1 MTSTCP
7 PRLATWML
15 LHLVPGD
22 RDEALAGDL
31 LECFR
36 AGRSSAWYWRQVLV
50 AISIRWIGSL
60 LCHWPVLFFAAA
72 WAALAPAW
80 QLLITRLYHTGNW
93 IGPVWRLPW
102 PWSTVCNFGLSTVES
117 LLFIWVGVVTYL
129 LVLRGLSI
137 TPKHWR
143 FGRAFAASLASY
155 SLIGICDIAVVLFA
169 ANRPTIHG
177 VDWRTLTFTGVISN
191 FGSLTILM
199 RLPYLIATVCALW
212 GAIPADE
219 PYTKMVD

>member
-15 LHLVPGD
+15 LHLIPCD
-22 RDEALAGDL
+22 HDEALAGDL

-36 AGRSSAWYWRQVLV
+36 AGRSGAWYWRQVLT
-50 AISIRWIGSL
+50 AIAIRWVGSL
-60 LCHWPVLFFAAA
+60 FRHLPVLFFAAA

-102 PWSTVCNFGLSTVES
+102 PWSTVCNFGLSTVGS
-117 LLFIWVGVVTYL
+117 LLFIWAGVVTYL
-129 LVLRGLSI
+129 LVLRSLSI
-137 TPKHWR
+137 TPKQWS

-155 SLIGICDIAVVLFA
+155 ILIWTCDIAIVLFA
-169 ANRPTIHG
+169 ANRPTNHG

-191 FGSLTILM
+191 CGSLTILM
-199 RLPYLIATVCALW
+199 RLPYLIAAVCALL
-212 GAIPADE
+212 GAVPSDDSPMKLAE
-219 PYTKMVD
+219 